1 MRNAID
7 LVTKLLLLFVCFCCQ
22 GAWAENSVSVPILV
36 YHNLNPTI
44 PGAMSITPDKLAA
57 QLKWIKDNG
66 YTVIPLNDLVAYL
79 QGKNITIPA
88 KSVVIT
94 ADDGWESIY
103 KYMYPLVRQY
113 HIPVTLFIYPATISE
128 GAHAMT
134 WAQLKELQQTGLF
147 DIQGHT
153 YWHPNF
159 KQEKRHLSES
169 EYQKFVHNQLYTSKE
184 ILDKKL
190 GTHVTLLAWPFGIY
204 NDYLEQA
211 AANAGYVMAFSI
223 DDRRARR
230 SDKAMAQPRYMII
243 DSENMKTFERIIRG

>member
-1 MRNAID
+1 MRHTIYW
-7 LVTKLLLLFVCFCCQ
+7 VTKVLLIAIYFWSQ
-22 GAWAENSVSVPILV
+22 GAWAANPVSVPILV

-44 PGAMSITPDKLAA
+44 PGEMSITPNKLAT

-66 YTVIPLNDLVAYL
+66 YTVIPLNDLVGYL
-79 QGKNITIPA
+79 RGKNISLPA

-103 KYMYPLVRQY
+103 KYMLPLVRQY
-113 HIPVTLFIYPATISE
+113 HIPVTLFIYPSTISD

-159 KQEKRHLSES
+159 KQEKRHLSQN

-184 ILDKKL
+184 ILEKKL
-190 GTHVTLLAWPFGIY
+190 GIHVTLLAWPFGIY
-204 NDYLEQA
+204 NDYLEQE
-211 AANAGYVMAFSI
+211 AANAGYLMAFSI
-223 DDRRARR
+223 DDRRARK
-230 SDKAMAQPRYMII
+230 SEKSMAQPRYMII
-243 DSENMKTFERIIRG
+243 DAENMKTFERIIKG